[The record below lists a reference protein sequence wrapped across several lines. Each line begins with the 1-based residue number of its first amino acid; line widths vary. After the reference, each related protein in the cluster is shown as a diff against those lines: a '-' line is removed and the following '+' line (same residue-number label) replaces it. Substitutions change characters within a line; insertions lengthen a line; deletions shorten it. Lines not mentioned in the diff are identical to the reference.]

1 MRHIFQIVQT
11 TKLLVSK
18 LQTEHIIAYM
28 IIQHIIEKS
37 LKHILASNSLC
48 IIQFIVNIHYTYIN
62 IFRTVVIRYISRV
75 RSRKFHC
82 GELVRNSFKRLRKAL
97 KFMTIK

>member
-28 IIQHIIEKS
+28 IIQHIIETS
-37 LKHILASNSLC
+37 LKHILAYNSLC

-62 IFRTVVIRYISRV
+62 IFGTVLMRYISRV
-75 RSRKFHC
+75 RSRKFHY
-82 GELVRNSFKRLRKAL
+82 GELVRNSFQRLSKAL
-97 KFMTIK
+97 KLMRIK

>member
-28 IIQHIIEKS
+28 IIQYIIETS
-37 LKHILASNSLC
+37 LKHILAYNSLC

-75 RSRKFHC
+75 RSRKFHY
-82 GELVRNSFKRLRKAL
+82 GELVRNSFKRLRKPL